1 MLYGL
6 SDESMRLIV
15 DTIASFDEIEGAFI
29 FGSRAMGN
37 YKRGSDVDIAIKD
50 ENISGELIRDLSF
63 ILNEELPLTY
73 IFDVLGYS
81 LIESKDL
88 IEQIDKYGV
97 EIYSKV

>member
-6 SDESMRLIV
+6 SDESLRMIV
-15 DTIASFDEIEGAFI
+15 DSIASFEEIEGALI

-37 YKRGSDVDIAIKD
+37 YKRGSDVDIAIKG
-50 ENISGELIRDLSF
+50 ENISGELVRDLSF
-63 ILNEELPLTY
+63 ILNEELPLPY
-73 IFDVLGYS
+73 FFDVLGYS

-97 EIYSKV
+97 EIYSK